1 MVFVNSTVQI
11 FMMKTFF
18 FLIAAF
24 AGVYGA
30 AAQTAAD
37 TTYSG
42 EVTVIK
48 DARIDLLGKK
58 MAEYNDDLS
67 LKVHTG
73 KGFRL
78 MVISTGDRDLAMKV
92 RSQLYQLFPDQKQ
105 YMSYQVPNIKIKFG
119 NFTDKDEAE
128 KMQKQLIALKIVT
141 NNIYVLP
148 EMVEIKP
155 DKKDPNA
162 VPDN

>member
-1 MVFVNSTVQI
+1 MVFVNSRVQI
-11 FMMKTFF
+11 FMMKTSF
-18 FLIAAF
+18 FLVALF
-24 AGVYGA
+24 AGIYGA
-30 AAQTAAD
+30 AAQTPAD

-42 EVTVIK
+42 GVTVIK

-78 MVISTGDRDLAMKV
+78 MVISTNDRDLAMKV

-128 KMQKQLIALKIVT
+128 KMQKQLVALKIVT

-155 DKKDPNA
+155 DKKDPNPA
-162 VPDN
+162 PDN